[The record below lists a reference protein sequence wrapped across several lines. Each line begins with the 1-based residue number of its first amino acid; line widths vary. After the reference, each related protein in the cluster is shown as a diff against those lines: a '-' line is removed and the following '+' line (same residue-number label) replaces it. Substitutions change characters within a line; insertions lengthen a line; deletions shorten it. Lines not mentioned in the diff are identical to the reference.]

1 MKYLIKTPLKR
12 LLKFL
17 IQKQDDRLFTYTTR
31 FFAEIKFSNQLKLI
45 SIQILIIFLR
55 NEFNYDDPF
64 PAFLLG

>member
-45 SIQILIIFLR
+45 SIQMLIIFLR
-55 NEFNYDDPF
+55 NGFNYDDPF